1 MAFFHALQINENV
14 CEGCSHCMRVCPT
27 QAIRVRDGKAHI
39 NEDRC
44 IDCGNC
50 FIACP
55 HKAVFVKQDDFEEIF
70 KYACRVALVPAVFL
84 GQFKDEISVSRIY
97 SILNEIGFQ
106 HVIETEITTP
116 IYTEAKNKLE
126 REGNTKPLISSFCPA
141 IVRLI
146 QVKFP
151 GLVDNIIP
159 IKAPL
164 DITAMYIRRKLV
176 KDGWPEDQIGV
187 FYVTPCAAKIA
198 AVKSPVGEEKSS
210 VDGVINMDS
219 LFNRVY
225 KKIKEQGHD
234 YKEVKLPIAQL
245 TSDSIL
251 TSLTNGERRLSVSEH
266 SLSIDGM
273 DNCIEFLE
281 KVENEEIEDVD
292 FLELRACDQS
302 CPGGILTYNNRFLT
316 CERMFNRARY
326 VAGKERRGELTRA
339 NEVENDRE
347 YLLNNIAVGPVEAR
361 SISLDPDISKA
372 LEKMNKIKE
381 LERQL
386 PQIDCGI
393 CGAPSC
399 DALAEDIV
407 CRGCKLSDCI
417 FIQRNMEAHKTQKV
431 EESLKT
437 MENIWGYEKIENFVK
452 NK

>member
-27 QAIRVRDGKAHI
+27 EAIRVRDGIAHI

-44 IDCGNC
+44 IDCGHC

-55 HKAVFVKQDDFEEIF
+55 HKAIFVKQDDFEEIF
-70 KYACRVALVPAVFL
+70 KYPCRVALVPAVFL
-84 GQFKDEISVSRIY
+84 GQFKEDISVSRIY
-97 SILNEIGFQ
+97 AILNEIGFQ

-116 IYTEAKNKLE
+116 ICTERKNQLE
-126 REGNTKPLISSFCPA
+126 REGNNKPLISSFCPA

-151 GLVDNIIP
+151 GLVDNIMTV
-159 IKAPL
+159 KAPL
-164 DITAMYIRRKLV
+164 DITALYIRRKLV

-219 LFNRVY
+219 LYNRVY

-251 TSLTNGERRLSVSEH
+251 MSLTNGERRLSTAEH
-266 SLSIDGM
+266 SLSIDGI
-273 DNCIEFLE
+273 DNVIEILE
-281 KVENEEIEDVD
+281 KVENEEVEGID

-316 CERMFNRARY
+316 CERMYNRARY

-339 NEVENDRE
+339 KEVEDE
-347 YLLNNIAVGPVEAR
+347 HDYLFENINVDAVEPR

-431 EESLKT
+431 EESLKI